1 MTEPLRWG
9 ILGTGRI
16 TPRLVGALTGS
27 PRHGVVAVGSRDSG
41 RSAAYAAEHGLSR
54 SHASYEALLADPG
67 VDAIYVALPNHLHVE
82 WTIRALEAGK
92 HVLCEK
98 PLALSV
104 EDVDRVIAATESTD
118 RVAVEAFMY
127 LHHPQTHR
135 ALELVA
141 GGRLGEV
148 QLVRGAFSFVLT
160 HPGDPRLEPAM
171 GGGSLWDVGGY
182 PISFANRIAG
192 DRPVRIDASTRIGPT
207 GVDLRASAQ
216 LRYQNGIVAQVFS
229 SFETAHREPVEIVGS
244 EATLMLEPAFVPHLP
259 GIDTTIR
266 IRSEGDVFE
275 EITVPLADPYLAE
288 ANNLA
293 DVIAGSAEPEL
304 PLTET
309 RRNIATILD
318 AYAAAEQAAIP
329 V

>member
-1 MTEPLRWG
+1 
-9 ILGTGRI
+9 
-16 TPRLVGALTGS
+16 
-27 PRHGVVAVGSRDSG
+27 
-41 RSAAYAAEHGLSR
+41 
-54 SHASYEALLADPG
+54 
-67 VDAIYVALPNHLHVE
+67 
-82 WTIRALEAGK
+82 
-92 HVLCEK
+92 VLCEK
-98 PLALSV
+98 PLALTV
-104 EDVDRVIAATESTD
+104 EDVDRVIAATEATG

-127 LHHPQTHR
+127 LHHPQTKR
-135 ALELVA
+135 ALDLVA
-141 GGRLGEV
+141 GGRIGEV

-182 PISFANRIAG
+182 PISLANRIAG
-192 DRPVRIDASTRIGPT
+192 DRPVRVDASIRMGPT

-229 SFETAHREPVEIVGS
+229 SFETPHRERVGIVGS
-244 EATLMLEPAFVPHLP
+244 EATLELEPAFVPHLP
-259 GIDTTIR
+259 GVDTTIR